1 MLDAEFWVA
10 AAFAI
15 FVGLLLYLGVHE
27 MMFRFIDRRRDQIS
41 AELEAARELKLE
53 AQALLAQ
60 SQGKRRAAEHEASAI
75 LAAVNAETERM
86 LAEARIKTS
95 QLVVRRTGMA
105 EARIARAEA
114 QALADVRGT
123 AAAAAV
129 DAAGRILSATV
140 KGEIADRLVGES
152 IAELKAKLNW
162 SRPA

>member
-60 SQGKRRAAEHEASAI
+60 SWGKRRAAEHEASAI
-75 LAAVNAETERM
+75 LAAVNGEIERM
-86 LAEARIKTS
+86 LAEARTKTS
-95 QLVVRRTGMA
+95 QFVVRRTGMA

-114 QALADVRGT
+114 QALADVHGT

-129 DAAGRILSATV
+129 DAAGRILTATV
-140 KGEIADRLVGES
+140 KGEIADRLVGAG
-152 IAELKAKLNW
+152 IAELKAKMN
-162 SRPA
+162 

>member
-1 MLDAEFWVA
+1 MLNAEFWLA
-10 AAFAI
+10 ATFAI
-15 FVGLLLYLGVHE
+15 FIGVLLYMGVHE

-60 SQGKRRAAEHEASAI
+60 SQGRRRAAEHEASAI
-75 LAAVNAETERM
+75 IAAVNAETERM

-95 QLVVRRTGMA
+95 QFVTRRTGMA

-123 AAAAAV
+123 AAMAAV
-129 DAAGRILSATV
+129 DAAERILTASV
-140 KGEIADRLVGES
+140 KGKVADRLVGRG
-152 IAELKAKLNW
+152 IAELKAKLN
-162 SRPA
+162 